1 MHLKPEYIIG
11 LVDGEGS
18 FAIHLRDPKKSVKRR
33 AIVEP
38 RFYLKLQ
45 HRDKPVLLA
54 LKEFFGCGNVYI
66 QRDQRKNHQL
76 CYRYEVA
83 NRQDLS
89 EIIVPFFK
97 AYPLNLPSKKKD
109 FLLFSKALALIAKKV
124 YFTEA
129 GKRKIQNLVS
139 KMH

>member
-1 MHLKPEYIIG
+1 MHLKPEYIVG

-18 FAIHLRDPKKSVKRR
+18 FAIHLRDLKKIVKRR

-45 HRDKPVLLA
+45 HRDKPILMS
-54 LKEFFGCGNVYI
+54 LKRFFGCGNVYI
-66 QRDQRKNHQL
+66 QRDRRENHQL

-83 NRQDLS
+83 NRKDLA
-89 EIIVPFFK
+89 EKIAPFFK
-97 AYPLNLPSKKKD
+97 THPLKLPSKKKD
-109 FLLFSKALALIAKKV
+109 FLLFSKALALIMRKS

-129 GKRKIQNLVS
+129 GKKKIQNLVS